1 METSKACQDTD
12 ISTTIIKDNADTFA
26 NILLASFNDSVEK
39 SNFPSFLK
47 YGNLTPV
54 FEKGDRN
61 SKDNY
66 RPASIHR
73 NMSKTTERFIFH
85 QLYSFMLEL
94 SYCKNTSVV
103 FARVTVHS
111 IVC

>member
-39 SNFPSFLK
+39 SNFPSSLK
-47 YGNLTPV
+47 YAYLTPV
-54 FEKGDRN
+54 FENGDRN

-66 RPASIHR
+66 RPASIHP
-73 NMSKTTERFIFH
+73 NMSKIIEQFIFVNYTV
-85 QLYSFMLEL
+85 LCL
-94 SYCKNTSVV
+94 S
-103 FARVTVHS
+103 
-111 IVC
+111 